1 MLKPISMY
9 KLTFSLIMLFGF
21 IGMNGQDVYQTF
33 KDRRVINAQSVEML
47 KKYELDVRITHRF
60 GDLAGDNG
68 GFKTFFGLENIAD
81 VLTGLEYG
89 VFDDL
94 NIGLYR
100 SKGAGSYPDGK
111 SGLRQLLTGF
121 AKYRVLQQLEEN
133 GSPITL
139 TLIGTA
145 SISTSPKSEN
155 PSSINY
161 FPNTTDRMAF
171 NIQALV
177 AKKFTEGFS
186 LQLNGAY
193 THRNIVDFDD
203 VNGIISLGI
212 ASRVQVTKVFGLI
225 VDVTL
230 PFAENRTTADGY
242 YPSIG
247 AGLEIDTGG
256 HIFQVNLTNSRG
268 IVETDYIPYST
279 ANWGDSE
286 FRLGFTISR
295 VFKI

>member
-1 MLKPISMY
+1 MLRLLFT
-9 KLTFSLIMLFGF
+9 LTIILGF
-21 IGMNGQDVYQTF
+21 IRLDAQDVYQTF
-33 KDRRVINAQSVEML
+33 KDRRIINAQSVEML
-47 KKYELDVRITHRF
+47 NKYELDVRITHRF
-60 GDLAGDNG
+60 GDLIGDNG
-68 GFKTFFGLENIAD
+68 GFKTFFGLENAAD
-81 VLTGLEYG
+81 ILTGLEYG
-89 VFDDL
+89 VLDDL
-94 NIGLYR
+94 NVGLYR

-121 AKYRVLQQLEEN
+121 VKYRVLQQLEEN

-139 TLIGTA
+139 TVIGTA
-145 SISTSPKSEN
+145 TASTAPKSEN

-161 FPNTTDRMAF
+161 FPNASDRLAY

-177 AKKFTEGFS
+177 AKKFTDGFS

-193 THRNIVDFDD
+193 THRNIVDFAD
-203 VNGIISLGI
+203 VNGVISLGI
-212 ASRVQVTKVFGLI
+212 ATRVQITKIFGLI
-225 VDVTL
+225 ADVTL

-247 AGLEIDTGG
+247 VGLEVDTGG
-256 HIFQVNLTNSRG
+256 HIFQINLTNSRG

-279 ANWGDSE
+279 SNWGDSE

-295 VFKI
+295 TFKI